1 MGRIVIHTF
10 QFLILVFMYN
20 YFFWHYTEG
29 TKEYLEIWRNYIRF
43 FWRFFSVKLLLK
55 TLFWPWRRDV
65 TRHGRGFDP
74 QEFLQVLAFNF
85 ISRFMGALVKLVTVA
100 FCLLTE
106 LLIVILGAAFFVVW
120 LFLPVVILAFLLL
133 GIKSIFV
140 PSFFSTLICFVL
152 SGLLFWLPG
161 LSYSISQKK
170 FPSELSLAEMMK
182 ESWFDL
188 VWVRAGVN
196 PERGRTV
203 SPDEL
208 PNLLKEND
216 LTEEEFSHV
225 VGWVARQHEEK
236 EREKR
241 FWREENL
248 LARRGI
254 GQDWVYGY
262 SVHLD
267 EVSKELNLARRQEYH
282 LIGRE
287 KEVEAIERVLARAEE
302 NNVLIVGDPGVG
314 KKTIVKKFAKLI
326 YDGHA
331 LPVLSYKRALELD
344 MGALMAGSAN
354 VSEMEARL
362 RMVLDEAVMAGN
374 IILVIDNFSN
384 YLGSQT
390 GVGKIDISGALM
402 PYLASRHIQVVGITT
417 YDGLHK
423 KIESVPGLLKYFEK
437 VEIKELEED
446 KMLLVLEDVVFS
458 MEQRTGIRATYRALK
473 EIVSK
478 SGQYFADIAM
488 PERAVDLLDEA
499 FIYVVTKTTDKILE
513 PRHVDLII
521 SQKTEI
527 PVGEVAMEERE
538 KLSRLED
545 ILHQR
550 VINQEEAVK
559 SIASAMRRSRMGVAE
574 KKRPIGSFLFLGPT
588 GVGKTETARTLAE
601 AYFGKEERMIRLD
614 MSEYQNIYDINRLI
628 GSSEEEP
635 GYLTTA
641 VRETPFSLVLFDEIE
656 KAHPSI
662 LNLFL
667 QVFDEGWLTDFSG
680 RKVSFRNTIIIAT
693 SNAGAELIREMVGQ
707 GLNLAAEEE
716 KILDFLQSNN
726 IFKPEFMNRFDGV
739 IIFHPLSKEHLMKI
753 AGLMLKGLN
762 KRLAEQK
769 MAVVVTEPLLE
780 KVVDLGYDPE
790 YGARPMRRV
799 IQDKIEDLIS
809 RKILDGSLQK
819 GQSIEIKPEEI

>member
-1 MGRIVIHTF
+1 
-10 QFLILVFMYN
+10 MYN
-20 YFFWHYTEG
+20 YFFWHYTDG
-29 TKEYLEIWRNYIRF
+29 TREYLEIWRNYLRF

-74 QEFLQVLAFNF
+74 QEFLQVAAFNL

-100 FCLLTE
+100 FCFLTE
-106 LLIVILGAAFFVVW
+106 LLIFILGLIFFGVW
-120 LFLPVVILAFLLL
+120 LLLPVVVLAFLLL
-133 GIKSIFV
+133 GVRSLFV
-140 PSFFSTLICFVL
+140 SSFFSALICFVL

-161 LSYSISQKK
+161 LFYSISQKK

-182 ESWFDL
+182 GGWFNL
-188 VWVRAGVN
+188 VWVRVGVD

-203 SPDEL
+203 NSDEL
-208 PNLLKEND
+208 PNLLKEKD
-216 LTEEEFSHV
+216 ITEDEFNHV
-225 VGWVARQHEEK
+225 VSWVARQYEEK
-236 EREKR
+236 ERKKR

-248 LARRGI
+248 LAKRGI
-254 GQDWVYGY
+254 GQDWIYGY

-267 EVSKELNLARRQEYH
+267 EVSKELNFIRGKEYH

-287 KEVEAIERVLARAEE
+287 KEAEAIERVLARSEE
-302 NNVLIVGDPGVG
+302 NNVLIVGEPGVG
-314 KKTIVKKFAKLI
+314 KKTIIKKFAKLI

-331 LPVLSYKRALELD
+331 LPALSYKRALELD

-362 RMVLDEAVMAGN
+362 RMVLDEATMAGN
-374 IILVIDNFSN
+374 IILVIDNFNN
-384 YLGSQT
+384 YVGSQT

-402 PYLASRHIQVVGITT
+402 PYLASRHIQVIGITT

-423 KIESVPGLLKYFEK
+423 KIEAVPGLLKYFEK
-437 VEIKELEED
+437 VEIKELEDD
-446 KMLLVLEDVVFS
+446 KMLLVLEDVVSS
-458 MEQRTGIRATYRALK
+458 MEQRTAIRVTYRALK
-473 EIVSK
+473 EIISK

-499 FIYVVTKTTDKILE
+499 FIYAASKTADKIIE
-513 PRHVDLII
+513 SRHVDVII

-527 PVGEVAMEERE
+527 PVGEVAMAERE

-545 ILHQR
+545 IMHQR

-574 KKRPIGSFLFLGPT
+574 KKRPIGSFLFMGPT
-588 GVGKTETARTLAE
+588 GVGKTETAKALAE

-614 MSEYQNIYDINRLI
+614 MSEYQNLYDINRLI
-628 GSSEEEP
+628 GSSEEEL
-635 GYLTTA
+635 GSLSTA

-656 KAHPSI
+656 KAHPNI

-667 QVFDEGWLTDFSG
+667 QVLDEGWLTDFAG

-707 GLNLAAEEE
+707 GLNLTAEKERL
-716 KILDFLQSNN
+716 LDFLQSNN
-726 IFKPEFMNRFDGV
+726 IFKPEFMNRFDRV
-739 IIFHPLSKEHLMKI
+739 TIFHPLSKEHLMKI
-753 AGLMLKGLN
+753 AGLMLGGLN

-769 MAVVVTEPLLE
+769 IAVVITEPLLE
-780 KVVDLGYDPE
+780 KVVELGYDPQ

>member
-1 MGRIVIHTF
+1 
-10 QFLILVFMYN
+10 
-20 YFFWHYTEG
+20 
-29 TKEYLEIWRNYIRF
+29 
-43 FWRFFSVKLLLK
+43 
-55 TLFWPWRRDV
+55 
-65 TRHGRGFDP
+65 
-74 QEFLQVLAFNF
+74 
-85 ISRFMGALVKLVTVA
+85 
-100 FCLLTE
+100 
-106 LLIVILGAAFFVVW
+106 
-120 LFLPVVILAFLLL
+120 
-133 GIKSIFV
+133 
-140 PSFFSTLICFVL
+140 
-152 SGLLFWLPG
+152 
-161 LSYSISQKK
+161 
-170 FPSELSLAEMMK
+170 MMK
-182 ESWFDL
+182 EDWFDL
-188 VWVRAGVN
+188 VWVRVGVD
-196 PERGRTV
+196 PERGRTINFN
-203 SPDEL
+203 EL
-208 PNLLKEND
+208 PNLLKEKD
-216 LTEEEFSHV
+216 ITEDEFNHV
-225 VGWVARQHEEK
+225 VNWVARQYEEE
-236 EREKR
+236 ERKKR

-254 GQDWVYGY
+254 GQDWIYGY

-267 EVSKELNLARRQEYH
+267 EVSKELNFIRGKEYH

-287 KEVEAIERVLARAEE
+287 KEVEAIERILARAEE
-302 NNVLIVGDPGVG
+302 NNVLIVGEPGVG

-331 LPVLSYKRALELD
+331 LPALSYKRALELD
-344 MGALMAGSAN
+344 MGALMSGSAN
-354 VSEMEARL
+354 ISEMEARL
-362 RMVLDEAVMAGN
+362 RIILDEATMAGN
-374 IILVIDNFSN
+374 IILVIDNFNN
-384 YLGSQT
+384 YVGSQV

-402 PYLASRHIQVVGITT
+402 PYLASNHIQIIGITT

-437 VEIKELEED
+437 VEIKELEDD
-446 KMLLVLEDVVFS
+446 KMILVLEDVVSS
-458 MEQRTGIRATYRALK
+458 MEQRTGVRVTYKALE
-473 EIVSK
+473 EIISR
-478 SGQYFADIAM
+478 SNQYFADIAM

-499 FIYVVTKTTDKILE
+499 FVYVATKTTDKILE

-527 PVGEVAMEERE
+527 PVGEVAMAEKE

-550 VINQEEAVK
+550 IINQEEAIK

-588 GVGKTETARTLAE
+588 GVGKTETAKTLAE

-614 MSEYQNIYDINRLI
+614 MSEYQNIYDVNRLI
-628 GSSEEEP
+628 GASEEEP

-656 KAHPSI
+656 KAHANI

-667 QVFDEGWLTDFSG
+667 QVFDEGWLTDFAG

-693 SNAGAELIREMVGQ
+693 SNAGAELVREMVGQ
-707 GLNLAAEEE
+707 GLNPAAERE
-716 KILDFLQSNN
+716 KLLEFLQANN

-739 IIFHPLSKEHLMKI
+739 IIFHPLTKEHLMKI
-753 AGLMLKGLN
+753 AGLMLESLN

-769 MAVVVTEPLLE
+769 MSVVITEPLLE
-780 KVVDLGYDPE
+780 KIVELGYDPE

-809 RKILDGSLQK
+809 RKILDGSLRK

>member
-1 MGRIVIHTF
+1 
-10 QFLILVFMYN
+10 MYN
-20 YFFWHYTEG
+20 YFFWHYTDG
-29 TKEYLEIWRNYIRF
+29 TKEYLEIWRNYIKF

-55 TLFWPWRRDV
+55 TLFWPWRRDI

-74 QEFLQVLAFNF
+74 QEFLQVAAFNL

-100 FCLLTE
+100 FCFLTE
-106 LLIVILGAAFFVVW
+106 LLTVVLGAAFFAIW

-133 GIKSIFV
+133 GIKSIFIF
-140 PSFFSTLICFVL
+140 SFFGALLCFVL
-152 SGLLFWLPG
+152 AGSLFWLPG
-161 LSYSISQKK
+161 LFYSISQKK
-170 FPSELSLAEMMK
+170 FPSELSLSEMMK
-182 ESWFDL
+182 EDWFDL
-188 VWVRAGVN
+188 VWVRVGVD
-196 PERGRTV
+196 PERGRTINFN
-203 SPDEL
+203 EL
-208 PNLLKEND
+208 PNLLKEKD
-216 LTEEEFSHV
+216 ITEDEFNHV
-225 VGWVARQHEEK
+225 VNWVARQYEEE
-236 EREKR
+236 ERKKR

-254 GQDWVYGY
+254 GQDWIYGY

-267 EVSKELNLARRQEYH
+267 EVSKELNFIRGKEYH

-287 KEVEAIERVLARAEE
+287 KEVEAIERILARAEE
-302 NNVLIVGDPGVG
+302 NNVLIVGEPGVG

-331 LPVLSYKRALELD
+331 LPALSYKRALELD
-344 MGALMAGSAN
+344 MGALMSGSAN
-354 VSEMEARL
+354 ISEMEARL
-362 RMVLDEAVMAGN
+362 RIILDEATMAGN
-374 IILVIDNFSN
+374 IILVIDNFNN
-384 YLGSQT
+384 YVGSQV

-402 PYLASRHIQVVGITT
+402 PYLASNHIQIIGITT

-437 VEIKELEED
+437 VEIKELEDD
-446 KMLLVLEDVVFS
+446 KMILVLEDVVSS
-458 MEQRTGIRATYRALK
+458 MEQRTGVRVTYKALE
-473 EIVSK
+473 EIISR
-478 SGQYFADIAM
+478 SNQYFADIAM

-499 FIYVVTKTTDKILE
+499 FVYVATKTTDKILE

-527 PVGEVAMEERE
+527 PVGEVAMAEKE

-550 VINQEEAVK
+550 IINQEEAIK

-588 GVGKTETARTLAE
+588 GVGKTETAKTLAE

-614 MSEYQNIYDINRLI
+614 MSEYQNIYDVNRLI
-628 GSSEEEP
+628 GASEEEP

-656 KAHPSI
+656 KAHANI

-667 QVFDEGWLTDFSG
+667 QVFDEGWLTDFAG

-693 SNAGAELIREMVGQ
+693 SNAGAELVREMVGQ
-707 GLNLAAEEE
+707 GLNPAAERE
-716 KILDFLQSNN
+716 KLLEFLQANN

-739 IIFHPLSKEHLMKI
+739 IIFHPLTKEHLMKI
-753 AGLMLKGLN
+753 AGLMLESLN

-769 MAVVVTEPLLE
+769 MSVVITEPLLE
-780 KVVDLGYDPE
+780 KIVELGYDPE

-809 RKILDGSLQK
+809 RKILDGSLRK